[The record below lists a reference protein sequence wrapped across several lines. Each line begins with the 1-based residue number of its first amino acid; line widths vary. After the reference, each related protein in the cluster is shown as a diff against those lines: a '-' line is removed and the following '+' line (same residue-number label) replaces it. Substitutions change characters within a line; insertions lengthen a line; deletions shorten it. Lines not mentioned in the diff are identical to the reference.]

1 MSNELRNVLIVD
13 DQHHIHDTFRR
24 IFTECIDEDESLAAF
39 ESEFLDDGIDQPSSN
54 SVPRP
59 VFSLTHANSGEK
71 AIELVQE
78 CQAGQAFAVAF
89 VDMRMPGGIDGLET
103 TKRIWEI
110 DPRIQVVICTAH
122 SDHTWD
128 EVMETLG
135 YNDRLLLLRK
145 PFEANEAWQAA
156 LALSEKWRLSAEQTK
171 KMDTLSREVERRK
184 TAEVELRSI
193 AHRDALTSL
202 PNRPYLLQKLDS
214 ILANYDPESEH
225 ESALL
230 FLDLDNFKVIN
241 DSLGHGAGDDLLNQ
255 VARRL
260 QDSVRGNR
268 AGEETIRLG
277 GDEFVMLL
285 EQLRSRED
293 ALKVARRIVKRI
305 AEPFHLGD
313 RMVNVGTSV
322 GVAYISTE
330 VNNAHDVL
338 RNADTAMYRAKNSG
352 KGQVAVFD
360 QTMHDAAVTRHT
372 LETEL
377 RQALKNDLFEL
388 HYQPIID
395 LHDSRIAGVEVLI
408 RWESNGRNVP
418 PGEFIPIAEEIGL
431 IQDLGEWVLEN
442 TMREFGGMLNS
453 LSSQINRD
461 IYAAVNVS
469 SRQLSDP
476 FFASRLEDLIQ
487 KTNFDRSALKLEM
500 GESGDPRHKSRSIET
515 MLQLHQSGIGI
526 HIDDFGKGNS
536 SLACFKDYPI
546 EAVKIDRSFSS
557 AITNDTR
564 NQVILQSL
572 INLTHQLDSML
583 VCEGV
588 ESEEQL
594 ALLKLWQCDRAQ
606 GYLFSPPVSLSELRE
621 LIENPHQS
629 VGLQKL
635 NASFPNLEMGASP
648 IGSQDSSAL

>member
-1 MSNELRNVLIVD
+1 M
-13 DQHHIHDTFRR
+13 
-24 IFTECIDEDESLAAF
+24 
-39 ESEFLDDGIDQPSSN
+39 
-54 SVPRP
+54 
-59 VFSLTHANSGEK
+59 FSLTHANSGEK

-277 GDEFVMLL
+277 GDEFVVLL

-360 QTMHDAAVTRHT
+360 QTMHDAAVTR
-372 LETEL
+372 L
-377 RQALKNDLFEL
+377 
-388 HYQPIID
+388 
-395 LHDSRIAGVEVLI
+395 
-408 RWESNGRNVP
+408 
-418 PGEFIPIAEEIGL
+418 
-431 IQDLGEWVLEN
+431 
-442 TMREFGGMLNS
+442 S
-453 LSSQINRD
+453 L
-461 IYAAVNVS
+461 
-469 SRQLSDP
+469 
-476 FFASRLEDLIQ
+476 
-487 KTNFDRSALKLEM
+487 
-500 GESGDPRHKSRSIET
+500 
-515 MLQLHQSGIGI
+515 I
-526 HIDDFGKGNS
+526 HI
-536 SLACFKDYPI
+536 
-546 EAVKIDRSFSS
+546 
-557 AITNDTR
+557 
-564 NQVILQSL
+564 
-572 INLTHQLDSML
+572 
-583 VCEGV
+583 
-588 ESEEQL
+588 
-594 ALLKLWQCDRAQ
+594 
-606 GYLFSPPVSLSELRE
+606 
-621 LIENPHQS
+621 
-629 VGLQKL
+629 
-635 NASFPNLEMGASP
+635 
-648 IGSQDSSAL
+648 